1 MDLQLGCIGAV
12 IDVIVL
18 RFKSVEELYPS
29 PPLGAD
35 SEDTS
40 QLPKEKNLHGQFQYF
55 QITLPGSNTV
65 KPGSSTVIHEYRV
78 FKIFPET

>member
-29 PPLGAD
+29 PPLGVD
-35 SEDTS
+35 SVDIANC
-40 QLPKEKNLHGQFQYF
+40 PRKRICMDN
-55 QITLPGSNTV
+55 SNTS
-65 KPGSSTVIHEYRV
+65 K
-78 FKIFPET
+78 